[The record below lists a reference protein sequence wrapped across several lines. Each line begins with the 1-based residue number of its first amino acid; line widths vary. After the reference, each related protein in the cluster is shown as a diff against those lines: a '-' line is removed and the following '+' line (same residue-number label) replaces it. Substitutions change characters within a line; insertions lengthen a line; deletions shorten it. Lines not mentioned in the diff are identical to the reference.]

1 MIPPTKSAAFVWR
14 MEEVLDLYE
23 EPYDPKRPMICFDEQ
38 PYQMLSDVRDPL
50 PMKPGRP
57 EHVDFEYQREGNA
70 YVHMTFEPLGG
81 FREVEITER
90 RRGVEFARLM
100 EHLVDDLY
108 PEAEKIRV
116 VLDNLSTHTGAA
128 FYEAFP
134 AQRARSLATT
144 KIEFIYT
151 HRGARLMAE
160 HGGDRAFGFGAAVLK
175 AAYTGHEDV
184 AAGGKSLAK
193 GAQPACYERRLALH
207 HRRRPH

>member
-1 MIPPTKSAAFVWR
+1 

-23 EPYDPKRPMICFDEQ
+23 EPYDPKRPTICFDEQ

-57 EHVDFEYQREGNA
+57 ERVDFEYQREGNA
-70 YVHMTFEPLGG
+70 YVHMTFEPLEG

-90 RRGVEFARLM
+90 RRGVEFAHLM

-108 PEAEKIRV
+108 PQAEKIRV

-134 AQRARSLATT
+134 AQRARSLAT

-151 HRGARLMAE
+151 PVHGSWLNMAE
-160 HGGDRAFGFGAAVLK
+160 IELSVLVRQCLKRRIPDTK
-175 AAYTGHEDV
+175 ALRREVKAWQ
-184 AAGGKSLAK
+184 K
-193 GAQPACYERRLALH
+193 ERNRLG
-207 HRRRPH
+207 RSVDWRFST

>member
-1 MIPPTKSAAFVWR
+1 

-23 EPYDPKRPMICFDEQ
+23 EPYDPKRPTICFDEQ

-57 EHVDFEYQREGNA
+57 ERVDFEYQREGNA
-70 YVHMTFEPLGG
+70 YVHMTFEPLEG

-90 RRGVEFARLM
+90 RRGVEFAHLM

-108 PEAEKIRV
+108 PQAEKIRV

-134 AQRARSLATT
+134 AQRARSLAT

-151 HRGARLMAE
+151 PVHGSWLNMAE
-160 HGGDRAFGFGAAVLK
+160 IELSVLVRQCLKRRIPDTK
-175 AAYTGHEDV
+175 ALRREVKAWQKERNRLGRSVDWRFSTED
-184 AAGGKSLAK
+184 ARTKLRSLYPPEK
-193 GAQPACYERRLALH
+193 V
-207 HRRRPH
+207 

>member
-1 MIPPTKSAAFVWR
+1 

-23 EPYDPKRPMICFDEQ
+23 EPYDPKRPTICFDEQ

-57 EHVDFEYQREGNA
+57 ERVDFEYQREGNA
-70 YVHMTFEPLGG
+70 YVHMTFEPLEG

-90 RRGVEFARLM
+90 RRGVEFAHLM

-134 AQRARSLATT
+134 AQRARSLAT

-151 HRGARLMAE
+151 PVHGSWLNMAE
-160 HGGDRAFGFGAAVLK
+160 IELSVLGRQCLKRRIPDTK
-175 AAYTGHEDV
+175 ALRREVKAWQKERNRLGRSVDWRFSTED
-184 AAGGKSLAK
+184 ARTKLRSLYPPEK
-193 GAQPACYERRLALH
+193 V
-207 HRRRPH
+207 

>member
-1 MIPPTKSAAFVWR
+1 

-50 PMKPGRP
+50 PMKLGRP

-81 FREVEITER
+81 FREVGITER

-151 HRGARLMAE
+151 PVHGSWLNMAE
-160 HGGDRAFGFGAAVLK
+160 IELSVLGRQCLKRRIPDTK
-175 AAYTGHEDV
+175 ALRREVKAWQKERNQLGTSVDWRFTTED
-184 AAGGKSLAK
+184 ARTKLRSLYPPEK
-193 GAQPACYERRLALH
+193 V
-207 HRRRPH
+207 

>member
-1 MIPPTKSAAFVWR
+1 

-23 EPYDPKRPMICFDEQ
+23 EPYDPERPMICFDEQ
-38 PYQMLSDVRDPL
+38 PYQMLSDARDPL

-57 EHVDFEYQREGNA
+57 ERVDFEYQREGNA
-70 YVHMTFEPLGG
+70 YVHMTFEPLRG

-90 RRGVEFARLM
+90 RRSVEFAHLM
-100 EHLVDDLY
+100 EHVVDDLY

-134 AQRARSLATT
+134 AQRARSLAT

-151 HRGARLMAE
+151 PVHGSWLNMAE
-160 HGGDRAFGFGAAVLK
+160 IELSVLGRQCLKRRIPDTK
-175 AAYTGHEDV
+175 ALRREAKAWQKERNQLGRSVDWRFTTKD
-184 AAGGKSLAK
+184 ARTKLRSLYPPEK
-193 GAQPACYERRLALH
+193 V
-207 HRRRPH
+207 

>member
-1 MIPPTKSAAFVWR
+1 

-23 EPYDPKRPMICFDEQ
+23 EPYDPKRPTICFDEQ

-57 EHVDFEYQREGNA
+57 ERVDFEYQREGNA
-70 YVHMTFEPLGG
+70 YVHMTFEPLKG
-81 FREVEITER
+81 FREVEITKR
-90 RRGVEFARLM
+90 RRSVEFAHLM

-108 PEAEKIRV
+108 PQAEKIRV

-134 AQRARSLATT
+134 AQRARSLAT

-151 HRGARLMAE
+151 PVHGSWLNMAE
-160 HGGDRAFGFGAAVLK
+160 IELSVLVRQCLKRRIPDTK
-175 AAYTGHEDV
+175 ALRREVKAWQKERNRLGRSVDWRFSTED
-184 AAGGKSLAK
+184 ARTKLRSLYPPEK
-193 GAQPACYERRLALH
+193 V
-207 HRRRPH
+207 